1 MRKKMLLTPL
11 GIVLGVLSAAISFA
25 ADSSPK
31 VFAKVGS
38 ITIEEQDVQREIQRR
53 VPMQVSFHGGIK
65 PEKLEQIRKEAE
77 AAVVERAYKVQYAL
91 EKELSVDARDVDSEW
106 SAALAK
112 NPGIAGASP
121 QELAKLKAM
130 LYFEL
135 LAKKSEDEAVNK
147 KVVVSDEEVKEYY
160 EKNRNQFFQP
170 KLFKASHVFVKVDP
184 AETVE
189 EKTAKR
195 QKAEK
200 LMERARSGE
209 DFYNLA
215 YYESD
220 DRSRYVGGSLG
231 SFHAGQTVREFD
243 AALQQLKP
251 GEIAGPVKTLY
262 GYHIIKL
269 DDIQE
274 GRQLTFDQASAKIR
288 STLTEGKRKKLYEEW
303 MNALRQKYPLQNPAN

>member
-1 MRKKMLLTPL
+1 MRKKMLLAPL
-11 GIVLGVLSAAISFA
+11 GIILGVLSAAISFA
-25 ADSSPK
+25 ADPSPK

-65 PEKLEQIRKEAE
+65 PEKLELIRKEAE

-91 EKELSVDARDVDSEW
+91 EKELSVDAREVDSEW

-269 DDIQE
+269 DDVQE

>member
-1 MRKKMLLTPL
+1 MRKLLL
-11 GIVLGVLSAAISFA
+11 LASICCLLGVSFA
-25 ADSSPK
+25 TDSLAEEAPRK

-38 ITIEEQDVQREIQRR
+38 ITIDEQDVQREIQKRI
-53 VPMQVSFHGGIK
+53 PMQISFHGGIK
-65 PEKLEQIRKEAE
+65 PEKLEKIRTEAE
-77 AAVVERAYKVQYAL
+77 AAVIERSYKVQYAL
-91 EKELSVDARDVDSEW
+91 DRELAVDAGTLEAEW

-112 NPGIAGASP
+112 NPGLAAAGP
-121 QELAKLKAM
+121 GELEKSKSA

-135 LAKKSEDEAVNK
+135 LAKKAEAEAVNSR
-147 KVVVSDEEVKEYY
+147 VTVSDEEVKAYY
-160 EKNRNQFFQP
+160 EQNKNQFFQP

-184 AETVE
+184 AETLE
-189 EKTAKR
+189 EKAAKLK
-195 QKAEK
+195 KAEK
-200 LMERARSGE
+200 LMERAKAGE

-269 DDIQE
+269 DDVQE
-274 GRQLTFDQASAKIR
+274 GRQLTFDQAAGKIR
-288 STLTEGKRKKLYEEW
+288 TKLTEEKRKKLFDEW
-303 MNALRQKYPLQNPAN
+303 MSALRQKYPLQGKAD

>member
-1 MRKKMLLTPL
+1 MSKKVFLFA
-11 GIVLGVLSAAISFA
+11 VLIFFGALWTVCLAEE
-25 ADSSPK
+25 PPR
-31 VFAKVGS
+31 VFAKIGS
-38 ITIEEQDVQREIQRR
+38 LTIDEQDIQREMQKRI
-53 VPMQVSFHGGIK
+53 PMQVSFHGGIK

-77 AAVVERAYKVQYAL
+77 KVLVERAYKVQYAL
-91 EKELSVDARDVDSEW
+91 EKELSVDAVSIDAEW
-106 SAALAK
+106 SAALKK
-112 NPGIAGASP
+112 NPGLASASVNE
-121 QELAKLKAM
+121 QGKLKSAM
-130 LYFEL
+130 YQEL
-135 LAKKSEDEAVNK
+135 LAQKAEDEAVTS
-147 KVVVSDEEVKEYY
+147 KVSVSEKDIRDYY
-160 EKNRNQFFQP
+160 ENNKNQYFQP

-189 EKTAKR
+189 EKSAKR

-200 LMERARSGE
+200 LFERAKAGE

-269 DDIQE
+269 DDVQE
-274 GRQLTFDQASAKIR
+274 GRQLTFEQAAERVRAKLQEDR
-288 STLTEGKRKKLYEEW
+288 RKQLYDDW
-303 MNALRQKYPLQNPAN
+303 MKALRQKYPLQEKPD

>member
-1 MRKKMLLTPL
+1 MRKKILLTPV
-11 GIVLGVLSAAISFA
+11 GIVLGVLAAAISFA
-25 ADSSPK
+25 ADPTPK

-91 EKELSVDARDVDSEW
+91 EKELSVDAKDVDSEW

-112 NPGIAGASP
+112 NPGIAGSSP

-135 LAKKSEDEAVNK
+135 LAKKSEDVAVSK
-147 KVVVSDEEVKEYY
+147 QVVVSDEEVKEYY

-189 EKTAKR
+189 EKAAKR
-195 QKAEK
+195 QKADK
-200 LMERARSGE
+200 LMERAKSGE

-231 SFHAGQTVREFD
+231 SFHTGQTVREFD

-269 DDIQE
+269 DDVQE

-288 STLTEGKRKKLYEEW
+288 STLTEGKRKKLYEDW

>member
-1 MRKKMLLTPL
+1 MRKKILLTLL
-11 GIVLGVLSAAISFA
+11 GVVLGAFFAAISFA
-25 ADSSPK
+25 ADPAPQ

-147 KVVVSDEEVKEYY
+147 QVVVGDAEVTAYY
-160 EKNRNQFFQP
+160 EKNQDQFFQP

-269 DDIQE
+269 DDVQE

-303 MNALRQKYPLQNPAN
+303 MNALRQKYPLQSPAN

>member
-1 MRKKMLLTPL
+1 MRKSLVLASICCL
-11 GIVLGVLSAAISFA
+11 LGVSFA
-25 ADSSPK
+25 MDSLAEETPRK

-38 ITIEEQDVQREIQRR
+38 ITIDEQDVQREIQKRI
-53 VPMQVSFHGGIK
+53 PMQISFHGGIK
-65 PEKLEQIRKEAE
+65 PEKLEKIRTEAE
-77 AAVVERAYKVQYAL
+77 AAVIERSYKVQYAL
-91 EKELSVDARDVDSEW
+91 DRELAVDAGMLEAEW

-112 NPGIAGASP
+112 NPGLAAAGP
-121 QELAKLKAM
+121 GELEKSKSA

-135 LAKKSEDEAVNK
+135 LAKKAEAEAVNSR
-147 KVVVSDEEVKEYY
+147 VTVSDEEIKAYY
-160 EKNRNQFFQP
+160 EQNRNQFFQP

-184 AETVE
+184 AETLE
-189 EKTAKR
+189 EKAAKLK
-195 QKAEK
+195 KAEK
-200 LMERARSGE
+200 LMERAKAGE

-269 DDIQE
+269 DDVQE
-274 GRQLTFDQASAKIR
+274 GRQLTFDQAAGKIR
-288 STLTEGKRKKLYEEW
+288 TKLTEEKRKKLFDEW
-303 MNALRQKYPLQNPAN
+303 MSALRQKYPLQGKAD